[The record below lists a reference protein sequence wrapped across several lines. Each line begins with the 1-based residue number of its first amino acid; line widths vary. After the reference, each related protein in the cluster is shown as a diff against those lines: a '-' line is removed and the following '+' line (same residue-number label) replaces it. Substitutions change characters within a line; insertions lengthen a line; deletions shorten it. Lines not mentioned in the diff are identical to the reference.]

1 MAKAVTSIRKDAGD
15 SVLENHFETAPRN
28 ERYHSPQI
36 QNDLIL
42 CTGDWIRAQILEE
55 VKVAKFFAICADE
68 AADCSNKEQL
78 PIVLRFVD
86 MSNTVREEFVDFATG
101 AAIAEKIL
109 EALRGYG
116 LDLNCLRG
124 QSYDGISRGGCNRPG
139 HMPKGSVRTL
149 CSP

>member
-1 MAKAVTSIRKDAGD
+1 MKTTLRQLLGTHDTI
-15 SVLENHFETAPRN
+15 P
-28 ERYHSPQI
+28 PQI

-124 QSYDGISRGGCNRPG
+124 QSYDGAGNMAGKYRGAAVTVQATC
-139 HMPKGSVRTL
+139 PKAVYVHCG
-149 CSP
+149 

>member
-1 MAKAVTSIRKDAGD
+1 MKTTLRQLLGTHDTI
-15 SVLENHFETAPRN
+15 P
-28 ERYHSPQI
+28 PQI

-86 MSNTVREEFVDFATG
+86 MSNTVREEFVDFVLCDTG
-101 AAIAEKIL
+101 TTG
-109 EALRGYG
+109 ALRGYG

-124 QSYDGISRGGCNRPG
+124 QSCW
-139 HMPKGSVRTL
+139 
-149 CSP
+149 